1 MLQVFTSLF
10 MFEVFISL
18 LNKKKQKTNINKLPR
33 VAEYSLDA
41 QQGELLR
48 FPKED
53 GSLCKRLGPVC
64 PMVKACLTQTTV
76 EAAKVAAAV

>member
-1 MLQVFTSLF
+1 M
-10 MFEVFISL
+10 
-18 LNKKKQKTNINKLPR
+18 NKLPW
-33 VAEYSLDA
+33 VVEYSLDA

-53 GSLCKRLGPVC
+53 DSLCKRLDPVC

-76 EAAKVAAAV
+76 EATKVAAAV